1 MASFADVVKRQR
13 KEGSS
18 RTGALASAV
27 GQKTLEAI
35 DPRKFFDQS
44 GILTSLFPSLKAYKA
59 RGAGDKDV
67 GDKSLNKLA
76 TLQASGDAATR
87 VTLEEMVVKLDSN
100 LVYSRMIAKNST
112 VLPQMARDA
121 NLTKQNI
128 GRLLNLFG
136 GTQATRASDYFK
148 RAGERESAVEAA
160 LARRT
165 ARQTQPTPT
174 QVKKEDSSTILM
186 MLSGLFT
193 PLTGAI
199 GGLITSITSFASD
212 LKALLGITSS
222 MGILRAAI
230 AALTS
235 PLALL
240 VAPVAALAAW
250 LIGNDKKGEN
260 YVDENGQLPGGVT
273 PEQSMQQ
280 APNIDEFNNRIG
292 GKPMGLPQ
300 AMKETQAE
308 QAIEAGRKA
317 DVTGSYGAVERI
329 RAERSLNPTSP
340 TKVDSSEISEDLVN
354 FIKSKEGFTPKAKW
368 DYKQWSVGYGTKSFE
383 GETIT
388 EAEADR
394 RLREEVAKSQKSVID
409 HALKHGY
416 NWDQKKIDAL
426 TSFAYNLGPGALN
439 QLTAGGTRSD
449 EEIAKKLLEYNKVR
463 KGTELVEEKGLTTRR
478 TQEFAMFAGTTQQAP
493 TLASAP
499 PTTGPKVAAASS
511 SVSEGRMQLGMAPT
525 PSVNYVDNSKNVQ
538 QAPTTSTS
546 ALNAFDPFM
555 FENLISRQT

>member
-44 GILTSLFPSLKAYKA
+44 GVLTSLFPSLKAYKA

-136 GTQATRASDYFK
+136 ETQATKANDYFK
-148 RAGERESAVEAA
+148 REDEREAAVEG
-160 LARRT
+160 ARAKQT
-165 ARQTQPTPT
+165 AGKQPTKVET
-174 QVKKEDSSTILM
+174 KKEDGGF
-186 MLSGLFT
+186 LSALFA
-193 PLTGAI
+193 PLLATLAP
-199 GGLITSITSFASD
+199 LITSFKSFGMELANI
-212 LKALLGITSS
+212 LGIAKFFTGEMS
-222 MGILRAAI
+222 LLAAAVRVLI
-230 AALTS
+230 SPFTLLLAPLIALT
-235 PLALL
+235 
-240 VAPVAALAAW
+240 AW
-250 LIGNDKKGEN
+250 LLKNDKRETFTM
-260 YVDENGQLPGGVT
+260 DETGNIPGGST
-273 PEQSMQQ
+273 PDMSSVMTQGDSMSTTDMVKG
-280 APNIDEFNNRIG
+280 I
-292 GKPMGLPQ
+292 KGLPQ
-300 AMKETQAE
+300 AMRETQAN
-308 QAIEAGRKA
+308 QSIEAGRKA
-317 DVTGSYGAVERI
+317 DATGSYGAVERI
-329 RAERSLNPTSP
+329 RAERALNPTSP

-354 FIKSKEGFTPKAKW
+354 FIKSKESFIPKAKW
-368 DYKQWSVGYGTKSFE
+368 DYKQWSVGYGTKRFE

-394 RLREEVAKSQKSVID
+394 RLREEVSKSQKSVID
-409 HALKHGY
+409 HALKYGY

-463 KGTELVEEKGLTTRR
+463 ENGQLVEKGGLTTRR
-478 TQEFAMFAGTTQQAP
+478 TQEFAMFAGTTQPAP
-493 TLASAP
+493 TLTSAS

-511 SVSEGRMQLGMAPT
+511 SVSEGRMQLGMAPA

-555 FENLISRQT
+555 FENLVSRVAT

>member
-128 GRLLNLFG
+128 G
-136 GTQATRASDYFK
+136 
-148 RAGERESAVEAA
+148 
-160 LARRT
+160 
-165 ARQTQPTPT
+165 
-174 QVKKEDSSTILM
+174 
-186 MLSGLFT
+186 SGLFT

-368 DYKQWSVGYGTKSFE
+368 DYKQWSVGYGTK
-383 GETIT
+383 
-388 EAEADR
+388 
-394 RLREEVAKSQKSVID
+394 REEVAKSQKSVID

-426 TSFAYNLGPGALN
+426 TSFAYNLGPAALS
-439 QLTAGGTRSD
+439 QLTANGTRSD

-463 KGTELVEEKGLTTRR
+463 KGTELVEERGLTARR

-493 TLASAP
+493 TLAATQ
-499 PTTGPKVAAASS
+499 PTMGSKVATASS
-511 SVSEGRMQLGMAPT
+511 SVAEGRMQLSTSPA
-525 PSVNYVDNSKNVQ
+525 PSVNYVNNSKNVQ
-538 QAPTTSTS
+538 QTAPSSTT
-546 ALNAFDPFM
+546 ALNAYDPFM
-555 FENLISRQT
+555 FESLVSRQA